1 MRIMRKEEEG
11 KESYAFI
18 TGNDYEAEY
27 TICSAK
33 TQTHEIVKMP
43 VSMVVEW
50 LKDMDYAEIELRG
63 DIEE

>member
-1 MRIMRKEEEG
+1 MRILRKEEEG

-18 TGNDYEAEY
+18 TGDDYQSEY

-33 TQTHEIVKMP
+33 TQTHKIEKMP
-43 VSMVVEW
+43 ISMVVEW
-50 LKDMDYAEIELRG
+50 LKDMGYTEIELRG